1 MPSPDFHRDCSLL
14 ICGLAGAVSPIP
26 TLKWT
31 LDSLPACWPGVTI
44 GVADYGL
51 SRATIGLG
59 DDAPDRQLRL
69 IRYKPQCDKPSCSDI
84 FREPP

>member
-14 ICGLAGAVSPIP
+14 ICGLSGAVSPIP

-31 LDSLPACWPGVTI
+31 LDPLPGYEV
-44 GVADYGL
+44 
-51 SRATIGLG
+51 SRATIELG
-59 DDAPDRQLRL
+59 DDAPDRHLRL
-69 IRYKPQCDKPSCSDI
+69 IRYKPSSCSDI